1 MIVLNSLKFNLLKI
15 CLISFVFINNK
26 INSQS
31 VNDNDYDLTLS
42 NYNDYL
48 DNAEINSLAD
58 DINVAEEY
66 LSDDNEPDLAS
77 IDSAMGYG
85 SKDGK
90 GDDLYESNPITTFV
104 ESPTRDPNIDKQSSY
119 SSRSKPIS
127 SNVSKPRSQQ
137 NSNKRS
143 TINSG
148 SSTLTS
154 VRSGSFTRPSSRS
167 SNVDKLNSEFSKLQM
182 GSRVSSSQR
191 RATAS
196 QQQPQIQDRNQKFPG
211 LYKMKVIYGSAN
223 NIPGI

>member
-90 GDDLYESNPITTFV
+90 DNDNLSVDPDDSISNAPY
-104 ESPTRDPNIDKQSSY
+104 RPNFDEQSSY
-119 SSRSKPIS
+119 SSKSKPIS